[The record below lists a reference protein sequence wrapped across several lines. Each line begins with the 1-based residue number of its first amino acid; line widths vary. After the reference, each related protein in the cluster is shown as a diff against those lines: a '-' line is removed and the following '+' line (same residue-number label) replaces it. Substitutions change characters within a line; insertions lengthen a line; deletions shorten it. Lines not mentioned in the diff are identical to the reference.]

1 MMNSSAM
8 YGGAFA
14 WNLHLVFGV
23 VLFLAIVFLVVWAI
37 RFMEKKELKDWVLW
51 LSVIGILGV
60 LLTAGWGWRGMQSMM
75 GGKWGSSY
83 SWAAMMND
91 LEDDDVSGLDTAD
104 EWKSY
109 MQDKMK
115 EHMGIS
121 K

>member
-1 MMNSSAM
+1 MNTSTLYGSAF
-8 YGGAFA
+8 G

-23 VLFLAIVFLVVWAI
+23 VIFLAGVFLVVWAV

-60 LLTAGWGWRGMQSMM
+60 LLTAGWGWKGMQSMM
-75 GGKWGSSY
+75 GGKWGGSSY
-83 SWAAMMND
+83 SWAAMMSD
-91 LEDDDVSGLDTAD
+91 LEDDDVSGLDTSE
-104 EWKSY
+104 EWRSY
-109 MQDKMK
+109 MLDKMQ